1 MQDTTPESFR
11 NKLIWVMLFRI
22 VVVSILLFATIMK
35 NIRNFS
41 SIIRFESTFFILI
54 IILAYLAS
62 LVYLYLLK
70 NTKWYRASAISQII
84 GDIVFSTAL
93 CYFSGKDG
101 SIFTIFFAFSIIIAS
116 ILFSRVGA
124 YITAAISSVIIL
136 IFALDRQFL
145 FLPYIVG
152 MIIDSSRP
160 PLDQLIYS
168 LFIHILAYTVIAQ
181 LSSYLS
187 TELKTTSEK
196 YYAQKRDYTFLF
208 ERYKAIVENL
218 SDGVLLFRNNH
229 LVYIND
235 IAAALF
241 SVNAQNIDDSVSVR
255 LREILENLKP
265 TSGGEIQSLNGKE
278 KRFITLRHKRKIY
291 EDGTT
296 DDVYVISDLTE
307 GRRLQEEIIRA
318 ERLASIGK
326 VATGF
331 AHEIRNPLSSILGS
345 IELIK
350 KGRSLNQ
357 EDAILMDIVI
367 KELLRVNELI
377 ERFLMFARPAP
388 PKFKEIDLQALI
400 KEVIELIRFD
410 RDYKDGI
417 RFEIN
422 DGFKK
427 NIEADESMMKQV
439 FWNLFKNSI
448 QAIKGDGSVSISL
461 RDAGD
466 GINLLVTVTDTGCG
480 ISPSELDRVFDPF
493 YTTKDKS
500 TGIGLSLVYSII
512 REHRGSISVDST
524 AGEGTTFRILL
535 PIRQRGE

>member
-1 MQDTTPESFR
+1 
-11 NKLIWVMLFRI
+11 MLFRI

-41 SIIRFESTFFILI
+41 SVIRFESTFFILI

-145 FLPYIVG
+145 FLPYILG
-152 MIIDSSRP
+152 MIVDSSRP

-241 SVNAQNIDDSVSVR
+241 SVNAQNIDESVSVR

-388 PKFKEIDLQALI
+388 PKFKEIDLHALI

-422 DGFKK
+422 DEFKK

-466 GINLLVTVTDTGCG
+466 GVNLLITVTDTGCG
-480 ISPSELDRVFDPF
+480 IPPSELDRVFDPF